1 MSGAGVQGAAG
12 AAVGGGMTGGG
23 LHRDGLIGIERAAV
37 RAWPANEIRNIDG
50 WLWRYSGGGSQ
61 RANSVS
67 ALFYEGDD
75 VEYSIDKVEIL
86 YREHRAPIRFQVG
99 FPLSQPD
106 DLDERLAARGYVI
119 HDTVTTLIKA
129 VEAIDMPVD
138 VVLRESPSEEWMAVY
153 LSNVSPD
160 RRPFAADILA
170 RVPGPR
176 VFAEVVRDGAVCATA
191 LGVFFDNTVIAECV
205 GTASA
210 ARRQGAAASVM
221 RALEAWANAQG
232 AHTIGLQ
239 AVTTNAPA
247 QGLYGALGY
256 TAAGT
261 YHYRYLAGAKGTEA
275 G

>member
-1 MSGAGVQGAAG
+1 MSGAGAQGAA
-12 AAVGGGMTGGG
+12 GGG

-37 RAWPANEIRNIDG
+37 RAWPAQEIRNVDG

-75 VEYSIDKVEIL
+75 VEYSIDKVERL
-86 YREHRAPIRFQVG
+86 YREHKAPTRFQVG

-106 DLDERLAARGYVI
+106 ELDARLAARGYVI
-119 HDTVTTLIKA
+119 HDPVTTLIK
-129 VEAIDMPVD
+129 PVVPVDVPAD
-138 VVLRESPSEEWMAVY
+138 VVLRETPSEGWMSVY

-176 VFAEVVRDGAVCATA
+176 VFAEVVRGGAVLATA
-191 LGVFFDNTVIAECV
+191 LGVFFENTVIAECV
-205 GTASA
+205 GTAAA
-210 ARRQGAAASVM
+210 ARRQGAAAAVM
-221 RALEAWANAQG
+221 RALEAWAG
-232 AHTIGLQ
+232 ERSAHTIGLQ

-247 QGLYGALGY
+247 QGLYAALGY
-256 TAAGT
+256 TPAGT
-261 YHYRYLAGAKGTEA
+261 YHYRYLATPSG
-275 G
+275 